1 MQAAPVIGVPDA
13 RPGGLHR
20 EHSKP
25 QAANGP
31 YCRSGASLPEG
42 QPRGICPAL
51 HPGGPMSDPLNER
64 LNKILPRV
72 ISDDF
77 LSGSG
82 IGNEIA
88 FYIFDYPPEDEL
100 RVRDYLR
107 TLLDHIPKQ
116 KHGLRVKHIDLFDFV
131 MDYLKRRKLFDKA
144 IQMQREKGD
153 EALKKALAGPLHE
166 SKLGS
171 LFAEVA
177 QPEQHD
183 LVIVSGVGSVWP
195 LLRSHSLL
203 NNLQPVMGKTPLVMF
218 YPGRYD
224 GQSLRLFGK
233 LKNNNYYRAFK
244 LVP

>member
-1 MQAAPVIGVPDA
+1 M
-13 RPGGLHR
+13 
-20 EHSKP
+20 
-25 QAANGP
+25 
-31 YCRSGASLPEG
+31 C
-42 QPRGICPAL
+42 
-51 HPGGPMSDPLNER
+51 DPLNER

-100 RVRDYLR
+100 RVRDYLL

-116 KHGLRVKHIDLFDFV
+116 RHDLRVKHVNLFDFV
-131 MDYLKRRKLFDKA
+131 LEYLKSRGLLDKA
-144 IQMQREKGD
+144 VQMQRERGD
-153 EALKKALAGPLHE
+153 EALKKALVGPLHE
-166 SKLGS
+166 SKLAA

-177 QPEQHD
+177 QPDQHD
-183 LVIVSGVGSVWP
+183 LVIVSGVGTVWP
-195 LLRSHSLL
+195 LLRTHSLL
-203 NNLQPVMGKTPLVMF
+203 NNLQPVMGKTPLVVF

-233 LKNNNYYRAFK
+233 FKTNNYYRAFK